1 MILNIFSKRN
11 AIKKECD
18 IFEYSTIPD
27 KLRVQVSLILIN
39 AFKNTGNNMY
49 NGLGSDTICNKILEI
64 LRMEYG
70 TYSLF
75 TMLSDSNFINDPL
88 EEYFQF
94 INKIDN
100 IENFLDAIEVGL
112 HIIKEFGYY
121 GRSEKVI
128 IELNHRFIENNIG
141 YEYIEDKFIRIDRK
155 FTHNEIVKPA
165 LNLLF
170 EKEFENA
177 NNEFLNGLKYYKT
190 GCSKDNPNEDFK
202 NAIINC
208 NKAFESTMK
217 IICEFKD
224 VPNYNS
230 KHTSNE
236 LINDL
241 IDANILPKHL
251 ENSFHG
257 LKNIIKGIKSSLENG
272 LPVIRNKVGHGIGTE
287 EEWISEEYVTYAINL
302 LATNIILLVNIYKKL
317 P

>member
-1 MILNIFSKRN
+1 MAFNIFSKRN
-11 AIKKECD
+11 AIKKDNEV
-18 IFEYSTIPD
+18 FNYNLIPK
-27 KLRVQVSLILIN
+27 KLRVQVSLILSKAIKSV
-39 AFKNTGNNMY
+39 ADLRYKSV
-49 NGLGSDTICNKILEI
+49 SDICNEILEI
-64 LRMEYG
+64 LHMEYG
-70 TYSLF
+70 LYSLYSMF
-75 TMLSDSNFINDPL
+75 DNKLITRGLT
-88 EEYFQF
+88 EEYFDF
-94 INKIDN
+94 INEIDN
-100 IENFLDAIEVGL
+100 VENFLDAIEVGFYIL
-112 HIIKEFGYY
+112 KENGYY
-121 GRSEKVI
+121 GRIEEII

-177 NNEFLNGLKYYKT
+177 NNEFLNGLEYYKT

-230 KHTSNE
+230 KHTSSD